1 MPGEGWSAA
10 RWFDLPPGCFAGP
23 ALPTSV
29 PMSPV
34 PRNNRA
40 RLREVALV
48 FLRLGVTGFG
58 GPAAHI
64 GMMEEQVVR
73 RRGWVTHEEFLD
85 LLAAV
90 NLIPGPNS
98 TELAIHLGH
107 RRAGWPGLIAGGVC
121 FALPAFLIVLALAWV
136 YVRFGQ
142 LPRAAGL
149 LYAVKPVLIVIVAQ
163 ALWNLGRRALKDG
176 WLAGIAAAGVGGSLA
191 GLNELALLATAG
203 FLAVA
208 GRRFASRAV
217 KAGAG
222 LLTLTS
228 AAAAPASVGVAIVA
242 APFTLG
248 GLGLFFLKVGSVLFG
263 SGYVLLAFLQAD
275 LVDRW
280 HWLTQTQLLDA
291 VAVGQVT
298 PGPLFTTATFIGYLL
313 GGVPGAVVGTL
324 GIFLPSFVFVALSGP
339 LIPKLR
345 RWPAAGAFLDG
356 VVAASLALM
365 AVVTWQ
371 LGRAALVDWVTWLLA
386 GAATVAL
393 VRFKVNST
401 WLVLAAALAGLVFSL
416 R

>member
-1 MPGEGWSAA
+1 
-10 RWFDLPPGCFAGP
+10 
-23 ALPTSV
+23 
-29 PMSPV
+29 MSPAT
-34 PRNNRA
+34 RSNGA

-73 RRGWVTHEEFLD
+73 RRGWVTHAEFLD

-98 TELAIHLGH
+98 TELAIHLGY
-107 RRAGWPGLIAGGVC
+107 RRAGWAGCVAGGVC
-121 FALPAFLIVLALAWV
+121 FVLPAFFIVLALAWV

-142 LPRAAGL
+142 LPRASGL
-149 LYAVKPVLIVIVAQ
+149 LYGVKPVLIVIVTQ

-176 WLAGIAAAGVGGSLA
+176 WLVGIAVASVAGELAGMNEIAVLALAGVLAGVGHGF
-191 GLNELALLATAG
+191 GKRATG
-203 FLAVA
+203 
-208 GRRFASRAV
+208 
-217 KAGAG
+217 AGAG
-222 LLTLTS
+222 LFALT
-228 AAAAPASVGVAIVA
+228 AGVAAPASVGA
-242 APFTLG
+242 AVGGVPFTLG

-298 PGPLFTTATFIGYLL
+298 PGPLFTTATFIGYVL
-313 GGVPGAVVGTL
+313 GGVPGALVGTL

-371 LGRAALVDWVTWLLA
+371 LGRAALVDWPTLALA
-386 GAATVAL
+386 GAAAVAMI
-393 VRFKVNST
+393 RCKVNSM

>member
-1 MPGEGWSAA
+1 
-10 RWFDLPPGCFAGP
+10 
-23 ALPTSV
+23 
-29 PMSPV
+29 MSPAT
-34 PRNNRA
+34 RSNRA

-73 RRGWVTHEEFLD
+73 RRGWVTHAEFLD

-98 TELAIHLGH
+98 TELAIHLGY
-107 RRAGWPGLIAGGVC
+107 RRAGWAGCVAGGVC
-121 FALPAFLIVLALAWV
+121 FVLPAFVIVLALAWV
-136 YVRFGQ
+136 YVQFGQ
-142 LPRAAGL
+142 LPRATGL

-163 ALWNLGRRALKDG
+163 ALWNLGRRALKNA
-176 WLAGIAAAGVGGSLA
+176 WLAGIAAAGVAGDVAGVNEVAVLALA
-191 GLNELALLATAG
+191 GL
-203 FLAVA
+203 LAV
-208 GRRFASRAV
+208 GVRGFGKRAIRT
-217 KAGAG
+217 GAG
-222 LLTLTS
+222 LLALTS
-228 AAAAPASVGVAIVA
+228 SAAPASAGAAVGVV
-242 APFTLG
+242 PFTLG

-298 PGPLFTTATFIGYLL
+298 PGPLFTTATFIGYVL

-345 RWPAAGAFLDG
+345 RWLAAGAFLDG

-371 LGRAALVDWVTWLLA
+371 LGRAALVDWPTLALA
-386 GAATVAL
+386 GAAAVAMI
-393 VRFKVNST
+393 RFKVNSM
-401 WLVLAAALAGLVFSL
+401 WLVLTAALAGLVFSL

>member
-1 MPGEGWSAA
+1 M
-10 RWFDLPPGCFAGP
+10 LPAP
-23 ALPTSV
+23 PT
-29 PMSPV
+29 
-34 PRNNRA
+34 RGA

-48 FLRLGVTGFG
+48 FLRLGLTGFG

-64 GMMEEQVVR
+64 GMMEELVVR

-98 TELAIHLGH
+98 TEMAIHLGH
-107 RRAGWPGLIAGGVC
+107 RRAGWPGLVMGGVC
-121 FALPAFLIVLALAWV
+121 FVLPAFLIVLGLAWL

-142 LPRAAGL
+142 LPRTAGL
-149 LYAVKPVLIVIVAQ
+149 LYGVKPVLIVIIAQ
-163 ALWNLGRRALKDG
+163 ALWHLAGKALKNG
-176 WLAGIAAAGVGGSLA
+176 WLAGIAAAAVVGDLI
-191 GLNELALLATAG
+191 GLNEMAVLALAG
-203 FLAVA
+203 CLGIAASDF
-208 GRRFASRAV
+208 RRRAV
-217 KAGAG
+217 KVGAG
-222 LLTLTS
+222 LLALTS
-228 AAAAPASVGVAIVA
+228 APAVPISVGVVAAA
-242 APFTLG
+242 APFTLA
-248 GLGLFFLKVGSVLFG
+248 GLGLFFLKVGAVLFG
-263 SGYVLLAFLQAD
+263 SGYVLIAFLQAD
-275 LVDRW
+275 LVERW

-298 PGPLFTTATFIGYLL
+298 PGPLFTTATFIGYVL

-345 RWPAAGAFLDG
+345 RWPAAAAFLDG

-371 LGRAALVDWVTWLLA
+371 LGRVALVDGVTWLLA
-386 GAATVAL
+386 GAAAVAL
-393 VRFKVNST
+393 LRYQVNSM
-401 WLVLAAALAGLVFSL
+401 WLVLGAAVAGLAFG